1 MNRKGLTLIEI
12 MISVLIILI
21 AAAGILGAFV
31 GGHQMM
37 NYSRHK
43 LQAMNFAR
51 ETLDELRSNYEY
63 DSSAMVAGNHD
74 DASDPA
80 ICASG
85 NIIRGEMQG
94 LDDVALTYSVLQP
107 TDAGVPRDYKEVTVI
122 VEWED
127 ATF

>member
-12 MISVLIILI
+12 MIAVLIILI
-21 AAAGILGAFV
+21 AAAGILGAFI
-31 GGHQMM
+31 GGHQLM

-51 ETLDELRSNYEY
+51 EALDKLRCDYEY
-63 DSSAMVAGNHD
+63 DSSAMLAGNHD
-74 DASDPA
+74 YTTDPA

-94 LDDVALTYSVLQP
+94 LNSAALTYSVSAEP
-107 TDAGVPRDYKEVTVI
+107 ETDSYKEVTVS
-122 VEWED
+122 VQWTE
-127 ATF
+127 AAF

>member
-31 GGHQMM
+31 GGHQLMY
-37 NYSRHK
+37 YSKHR

-51 ETLDELRSNYEY
+51 EALDKLKCDYEY
-63 DSSAMVAGNHD
+63 TSSAMAAGNHD
-74 DASDPA
+74 EVSDPA

-94 LDDVALTYSVLQP
+94 LNSAVLTYNVSAEP
-107 TDAGVPRDYKEVTVI
+107 EIDSYKEVTVS
-122 VEWED
+122 VQWTESE
-127 ATF
+127 F